1 MYVGSASRLLSS
13 SSKFMKKEKKTATQA
28 FRVVASMHCSWL
40 GYYGNSRTERCVH
53 ACIPSSTISH
63 ASSNTQDLMY
73 CLHHKLHTLA
83 AGSFWKRRRQQN
95 VEALPKLCAV
105 PIHSLAKTAASEG
118 PGRLRGVAR
127 FFDDLPLNGSKLS
140 GGDDWCGM
148 AATLD
153 LALIGALEGGADGDD
168 PAGARYF

>member
-13 SSKFMKKEKKTATQA
+13 SSKFMKKKKKTATQA

-40 GYYGNSRTERCVH
+40 GSLLWIFSHRKLCA
-53 ACIPSSTISH
+53 ACIASSTRSH
-63 ASSNTQDLMY
+63 ASANTQYLMY

-105 PIHSLAKTAASEG
+105 PIHSLATTVTYIYSYIHTGQILTEVVPSPVVQEMKKSI
-118 PGRLRGVAR
+118 
-127 FFDDLPLNGSKLS
+127 
-140 GGDDWCGM
+140 WY
-148 AATLD
+148 
-153 LALIGALEGGADGDD
+153 LIACCI
-168 PAGARYF
+168 YIYIWSI